1 VKAYEQLTIQ
11 AAMENSYD
19 LALRALSI
27 HPLVPS
33 FKIAKLILDDYIEQH
48 GDYFPKLE

>member
-11 AAMENSYD
+11 AAVEKSYH

-33 FKIAKLILDDYIEQH
+33 FEIAKLILDDYIEQH
-48 GDYFPKLE
+48 GDYFPKLG